1 MRRMN
6 VRSRFVISKAK
17 REKGGTTLV
26 ILLSTP
32 SLATKTRVP
41 SNYCHWKKS
50 SFHSYLLMT
59 WNHPGMKIPTD
70 FRNSNSR
77 KNSEWLTIPA
87 KYFFL
92 RFCDHSALLIQL
104 LTWCWDQLNRTAIS
118 WQCTWRKSKQT
129 EFVDDCAKK
138 TTKNSRFSNFD
149 CLRNTRCVSTKRGR
163 RKCQERSLAA
173 YVERKP

>member
-59 WNHPGMKIPTD
+59 WNHPGMKIPAD

-104 LTWCWDQLNRTAIS
+104 LTRCWAIEPYRNQLT
-118 WQCTWRKSKQT
+118 
-129 EFVDDCAKK
+129 VHVKK
-138 TTKNSRFSNFD
+138 IKTNWVCLRFAPKKLGFQQFWF
-149 CLRNTRCVSTKRGR
+149 CVRNTRCVSTKRGR

>member
-17 REKGGTTLV
+17 RKRGRDSCDIALH
-26 ILLSTP
+26 SFSDP
-32 SLATKTRVP
+32 CYYRSTKTRVP

-138 TTKNSRFSNFD
+138 PQKTRVSAILIVLEIRDASR
-149 CLRNTRCVSTKRGR
+149 RNAEGGSVKSA
-163 RKCQERSLAA
+163 L
-173 YVERKP
+173 